1 VNAAGPG
8 NVKTTH
14 GTNAG
19 LSREESDAYFK
30 RTALN
35 TQLGRN
41 GQADD
46 IEAPRAL
53 FAADDSAFV
62 TGIEMLMDGGYA
74 V

>member
-1 VNAAGPG
+1 LSRSA
-8 NVKTTH
+8 
-14 GTNAG
+14 NAG
-19 LSREESDAYFK
+19 LSPEESDAYFN

-41 GQADD
+41 GHADD
-46 IEAPRAL
+46 IEAARAL

-62 TGIEMLMDGGYA
+62 TGIEMLVDVGYA